1 MDPRDLLLFFH
12 IEGRSIF
19 VDARFSSLR
28 TKDFW
33 YSDEI
38 NELRESSANQH
49 FHAVWESTKR
59 TFVIHEKIIASVS
72 TLIVANEFWFLWFY
86 IVLQSSRCF
95 HVNVSLRHSI
105 LSSVSSQKT
114 RRCDWKVLKRCSQQ
128 LLPFHHPI
136 TKLKW
141 YVVIGVEGMLRCFNK
156 KKRLLTL

>member
-49 FHAVWESTKR
+49 FHAV
-59 TFVIHEKIIASVS
+59 
-72 TLIVANEFWFLWFY
+72 
-86 IVLQSSRCF
+86 
-95 HVNVSLRHSI
+95 
-105 LSSVSSQKT
+105 
-114 RRCDWKVLKRCSQQ
+114 
-128 LLPFHHPI
+128 
-136 TKLKW
+136 
-141 YVVIGVEGMLRCFNK
+141 
-156 KKRLLTL
+156 